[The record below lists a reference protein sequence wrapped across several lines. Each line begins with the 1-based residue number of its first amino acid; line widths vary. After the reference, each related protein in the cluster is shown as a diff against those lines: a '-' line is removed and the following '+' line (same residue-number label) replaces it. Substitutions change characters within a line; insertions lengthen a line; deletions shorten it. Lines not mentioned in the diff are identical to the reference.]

1 MSIGTN
7 EVSGIHAK
15 ASPRHAPLQI
25 HISLF
30 SPSIRTRSFIPLPS
44 HNVALPHAS
53 HPYSKSTL
61 FSLYLHQHL
70 AVLTLLI

>member
-7 EVSGIHAK
+7 EVSGIHAN

-30 SPSIRTRSFIPLPS
+30 SPSIRTRSFIPLPP
-44 HNVALPHAS
+44 HNALPHAS

-61 FSLYLHQHL
+61 FSLYLHQHF
-70 AVLTLLI
+70 AVLTLLV